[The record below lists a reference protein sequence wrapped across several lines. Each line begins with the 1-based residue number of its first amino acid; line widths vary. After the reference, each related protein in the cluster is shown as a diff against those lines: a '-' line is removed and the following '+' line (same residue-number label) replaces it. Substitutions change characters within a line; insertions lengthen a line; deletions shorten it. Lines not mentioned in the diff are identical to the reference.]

1 MPEEQGMPK
10 HLQTQ
15 ESSSDTIL
23 PDSPIPRSETQST
36 NMEVHH
42 HPDLHHRRKHWK
54 EYFLEFLMIFLA
66 VTLGF
71 FAEKYR
77 EILNDQKKENEFM
90 SSVTKDL
97 KSDSATY
104 TNYAKNNAEVY
115 SIIDSLIPLMKNTER
130 KEHLNKI
137 YFLARMVTL
146 KLLIHYPD
154 KSTYEQMKSS
164 GQLRLIGNRQVADSI
179 GSYYNSLEIMTSFN
193 DVLLEHDYDYM
204 RLMGKVFDAAILL
217 NILKER
223 KEPFL
228 KSAKLLT
235 EDPVIINELLT
246 SAQYI
251 YGSLQLAQK
260 ITTQRQHSA
269 ESLITLIAKVYPIK

>member
-1 MPEEQGMPK
+1 MPDEEEIASQPP
-10 HLQTQ
+10 TT
-15 ESSSDTIL
+15 E
-23 PDSPIPRSETQST
+23 
-36 NMEVHH
+36 MEVHH
-42 HPDLHHRRKHWK
+42 HPDLHHKPKKWK

-71 FAEKYR
+71 FAERYR
-77 EILNDQKKENEFM
+77 EILNDHTKENEFM
-90 SSVTKDL
+90 ASVIKDL
-97 KSDSATY
+97 KSDTATY

-115 SIIDSLIPLMKNTER
+115 AFIDSLIPLMKNAER
-130 KEHLNKI
+130 GKHLNKI
-137 YFLARMVTL
+137 YYLARMVTL
-146 KLLIHYPD
+146 KLLIHYSN
-154 KSTYEQMKSS
+154 KRTYEQMKSS

-204 RLMGKVFDAAILL
+204 RLMGKVFDAALLL

-251 YGSLQLAQK
+251 YGSLQLAQR

-269 ESLITLIAKVYPIK
+269 ETLITLITKKYGTGSNSSVF